1 MGKMSKII
9 NRKAKSIVAFTLI
22 ELLVVIA
29 IIAILAGML
38 LPALNQAR
46 EKAKAIKCAGNLKQ
60 LGTATQMY
68 TTDNDGYLPTGAT
81 QSMMT
86 PMYPL
91 VLANYLYPG
100 KYGSAPIDDAFIRP
114 GHKSR
119 ASVLWCPSCKLDE
132 AITHTTNDPYYL
144 SYGINGYI
152 TLTGHPALDY
162 VSTKPQKI
170 NNISKP
176 TQCALFQDLFRIP
189 ERSTRPVS
197 FRTESAYRAK
207 YPHSNARNVCF
218 IDGHVKSMKKGV
230 IPSYDNLWADPW
242 SSSTPVDTQVFY
254 TGRVH

>member
-1 MGKMSKII
+1 MKTLVKLI
-9 NRKAKSIVAFTLI
+9 RRCRFFTLI

-29 IIAILAGML
+29 IIAILASML

-46 EKAKAIKCAGNLKQ
+46 EKAKTIKCAGNLKQ
-60 LGTATQMY
+60 LGTAVQMY
-68 TTDNDGYLPTGAT
+68 TSDNGGYLPTGAT

-100 KYGSAPIDDAFIRP
+100 KYGSAPIDDSFIRP

-162 VSTKPQKI
+162 HSTKPQKI
-170 NNISKP
+170 NNILKP
-176 TQCALFQDLFRIP
+176 TKCALFQDLFRIP
-189 ERSTRPVS
+189 TRNTRPVS
-197 FRTESAYRAK
+197 FRTESVVRAK
-207 YPHSNARNVCF
+207 FPHTGSRNVCF
-218 IDGHVKSMKKGV
+218 IDGHVKNMKKGTV
-230 IPSYDNLWADPW
+230 APVNPGDMWADPW
-242 SSSTPVDTQVFY
+242 SSSVAEDIQVFY
-254 TGRVH
+254 TGRTH

>member
-1 MGKMSKII
+1 MKALTKLVRG
-9 NRKAKSIVAFTLI
+9 NRGFTLI

-29 IIAILAGML
+29 IIAILASML

-46 EKAKAIKCAGNLKQ
+46 EKAKSIKCSGNLKQ
-60 LGTATQMY
+60 LGTAVQMY
-68 TTDNDGYLPTGAT
+68 TSDNAGYLPTGAT

-91 VLANYLYPG
+91 VLASYLYPG
-100 KYGSAPIDDAFIRP
+100 KYGSAPIDDSFIRP

-162 VSTKPQKI
+162 ASTKPQKI

-176 TQCALFQDLFRIP
+176 TRCALFQDLFRIP
-189 ERSTRPVS
+189 SRGHRPVS
-197 FRTESAYRAK
+197 FRTESADRAK
-207 YPHSNARNVCF
+207 YPHSNSRNVSF
-218 IDGHVKSMKKGV
+218 IDGHVKNMKKGT
-230 IPSYDNLWADPW
+230 IPSLGNLWSDPW
-242 SSSTPVDTQVFY
+242 ASSTATDIQVFY
-254 TGRVH
+254 TGKTH